1 MKVLITGATGMIG
14 NELVALLLQH
24 HIEIHY
30 LTTSKGKIQNKPNYT
45 GFYWS
50 LEEGYIDANCLQGV
64 DAIIHLAGATVSK
77 RWTNKYKQEII
88 ESRTLSSSLLY
99 SCLKNN
105 PNDVK
110 QVISASAIGIYPDS
124 LTELYTEENTTS
136 DNGFLGNVVVKW
148 EESVDAFKVLNLKVT
163 KIRIGLVLSNKGGA
177 LVEMLK
183 PIKMAIGSP
192 FGSGK
197 QMQSWIHIDDL
208 VNIFYFVL
216 QNQKEGVFNAVA
228 PKPISNTELTKAIA
242 KTLDKPLFMPNIP
255 KFMMKLILGE
265 MHQLLFASQN
275 VSSKKI
281 VQNGFQFQF
290 QEIHPALDDL
300 LN

>member
-1 MKVLITGATGMIG
+1 MG
-14 NELVALLLQH
+14 
-24 HIEIHY
+24 
-30 LTTSKGKIQNKPNYT
+30 
-45 GFYWS
+45 
-50 LEEGYIDANCLQGV
+50 
-64 DAIIHLAGATVSK
+64 
-77 RWTNKYKQEII
+77 
-88 ESRTLSSSLLY
+88 
-99 SCLKNN
+99 
-105 PNDVK
+105 
-110 QVISASAIGIYPDS
+110 
-124 LTELYTEENTTS
+124 
-136 DNGFLGNVVVKW
+136 
-148 EESVDAFKVLNLKVT
+148 
-163 KIRIGLVLSNKGGA
+163 
-177 LVEMLK
+177 
-183 PIKMAIGSP
+183 IGSP
-192 FGSGK
+192 FGTGK

-275 VSSKKI
+275 VSFKKI